1 MKMRI
6 DDGIKEK
13 ESPIHQL
20 PDKNKLEFTS
30 SKNSSLVIWPIYLSN
45 FYPITIVTKL
55 QFTILY

>member
-1 MKMRI
+1 MKRTNYLV
-6 DDGIKEK
+6 EVHLRLF
-13 ESPIHQL
+13 PF

-55 QFTILY
+55 QFTIVY

>member
-1 MKMRI
+1 MEEVSFVVPV
-6 DDGIKEK
+6 G
-13 ESPIHQL
+13 

-55 QFTILY
+55 QFTIVY